1 MMIAVSLGDLDG
13 RRSSFLFI
21 KLSLIMMRHAEM
33 IRADVIMS
41 RILPRC
47 VFAVI
52 SWMLEPNT
60 RFPSAAT
67 VMKGQTCVCVC
78 VLCNSVVLRSHSY
91 MCS

>member
-41 RILPRC
+41 RILPLC

-52 SWMLEPNT
+52 NGMDAGTKHTLPFSCNRHERTN
-60 RFPSAAT
+60 
-67 VMKGQTCVCVC
+67 VCVCVC
-78 VLCNSVVLRSHSY
+78 VCCVIV
-91 MCS
+91 